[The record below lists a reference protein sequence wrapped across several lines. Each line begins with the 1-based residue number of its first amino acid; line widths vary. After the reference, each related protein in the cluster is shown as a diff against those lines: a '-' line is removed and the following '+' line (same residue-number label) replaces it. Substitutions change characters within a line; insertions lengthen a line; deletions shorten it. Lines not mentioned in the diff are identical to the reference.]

1 MKITKG
7 QLKKII
13 REEVARVIT
22 EQDFRET
29 EKYGT
34 PEEQEAQE
42 NEAGKKL
49 MDMLGR
55 AVNYSGHNLATDK
68 WKLDQSTALNNI
80 IMAAGRAL
88 VAMDSNND
96 EELSNQRVIIDS
108 ELDDVTL

>member
-1 MKITKG
+1 MKITSK
-7 QLKKII
+7 QLRQII
-13 REEVARVIT
+13 REEVSRVTT
-22 EQDFRET
+22 EQKDFDDLERH
-29 EKYGT
+29 
-34 PEEQEAQE
+34 EAESE
-42 NEAGKKL
+42 NEAGKAL

-68 WKLDQSTALNNI
+68 LKLDQSTALNNI